1 MHVRKPASSS
11 GRYNSAATDDD
22 GPPPTSPLLQSAFE
36 YAIDAWQRSI
46 LFWDVLRQRG
56 NQYVAQTAK
65 LAPHVLTFRAELLV
79 DGRTLERPVNYALL
93 RIVPPDGVEIDAAMR
108 PFVVI
113 DPRAGHGPGI
123 GGFKT
128 DSEIGVILQA
138 GHPCYFIGF
147 LPEPVPGQTIEDVGR
162 AEALFLEKVVER
174 HPDAEGKP
182 CVIGNCQA
190 GWALMGL
197 AALRPDLVGP
207 ILIAGAPLSYW
218 AGAPGKNP
226 MRYTGGLLGG
236 SWLTTLMGDLGHGK
250 FDGVH
255 LVQNFESLNPANTL
269 WSKQYNVYANVDT
282 EAPRYLEFEKWW
294 GGHVVLNA
302 EEMQFIVDELFI
314 GNKLSSGDLVTSR
327 GNRIDLRNISSPIV
341 VFCSQGDN
349 ITPPEQALSW
359 ILDLYDR
366 DEDILAYG
374 QTIVYALHHDI
385 GHLGI
390 FVSGRVARKEH
401 QEFTQNMDMI
411 DVVPPGLY
419 EALIRKKRPDE
430 AHLDLVEGDYIAE
443 LRPRTLDDLRK
454 LCGGD
459 PQDDMRFATVAR
471 VSEIN
476 QGLYRTFA
484 QPWVRAFSSEPL
496 AEWLR
501 QTHPLRLQ
509 YTLLSDRNPF
519 MAPVTALADAV
530 RANRA
535 PAAPDNP
542 FLAWQEMVSGQIVQA
557 LENYRETRDAL
568 CETAFQA
575 IYDTPALQALAG
587 LRSDAA
593 EVRRRAGRGVEHQAR
608 VAGEIAALKGRID
621 QGGAREALVRAV
633 LFVRMADAKA
643 DERGFAAVKRLRAT
657 REDRL
662 PLADFKALVR
672 EQYLMLRLDEQAAI
686 AALPR
691 LLKDSAEQ
699 IPAMRASLSHIL
711 EASGPLGEAETAR
724 LRTIESA
731 FTAAANAARAKGPES
746 VVADRAERRQPAHPA
761 KAKSR
766 AGAARVPETAH

>member
-1 MHVRKPASSS
+1 MPVPRPAPSP
-11 GRYNSAATDDD
+11 RRPDSAATDGD
-22 GPPPTSPLLQSAFE
+22 GSPRATTLPELAFE

-56 NQYVAQTAK
+56 NQYVDQTAK
-65 LAPHVLTFRAELLV
+65 AAPHVLSFGAELLV
-79 DGRTLERPVNYALL
+79 DGRTLEQPVNYVLV
-93 RIVPPDGVEIDAAMR
+93 RIVPPDNVECEAAKR

-123 GGFKT
+123 GGFKA

-147 LPEPVPGQTIEDVGR
+147 LPEPVPGQTIEHVGR
-162 AEALFLEKVVER
+162 AEALFLEAVAAR
-174 HPDAEGKP
+174 HPAAEGKP

-218 AGAPGKNP
+218 AGAPGNNP

-236 SWLTTLMGDLGHGK
+236 SWLTMLMGDLGHGT

-255 LVQNFESLNPANTL
+255 LVQNFENLNPANTL

-327 GNRIDLRNISSPIV
+327 GNRIDLRSITSPIV

-419 EALIRKKRPDE
+419 EAVIRKKRPGD
-430 AHLDLVEGDYIAE
+430 AHLDLVEGDHIVALE
-443 LRPRTLDDLRK
+443 PRKLDDLRT
-454 LCGGD
+454 LCGRD

-476 QGLYRTFA
+476 QGLYKAFV
-484 QPWVRAFSSEPL
+484 QPWVQAAASEPL

-501 QTHPLRLQ
+501 QMHPLRLQ
-509 YTLLSDRNPF
+509 YTMFSDSNPL
-519 MAPVTALADAV
+519 MAPVAALAESV

-542 FLAWQEMVSGQIVQA
+542 FLAWQEMVSGQIVQT
-557 LENYRETRDAL
+557 LENYRETRDTL
-568 CETAFQA
+568 CEAAFQA
-575 IYDTPALQALAG
+575 IYDMPALQALAG

-593 EVRRRAGRGVEHQAR
+593 EVRRRAGRGVEHQAK
-608 VAGEIAALKGRID
+608 VAKEIEALKSRID
-621 QGGAREALVRAV
+621 WGGAREAFVRSV

-643 DERGFAAVKRLRAT
+643 DERSFAAVKQLRAT

-662 PLADFKALVR
+662 PLADFKALLR
-672 EQYLMLRLDEQAAI
+672 EQYLMLRLDEKAAV
-686 AALPR
+686 AALPH
-691 LLKDSAEQ
+691 LLKDRAEQ
-699 IPAMRASLSHIL
+699 IPAMRAALSQIL
-711 EASGPLGEAETAR
+711 EASGPLGGAETAR
-724 LRTIESA
+724 LRTVESA
-731 FTAAANAARAKGPES
+731 FAAAAQAART
-746 VVADRAERRQPAHPA
+746 DRAEPRKPAPPA
-761 KAKSR
+761 KEKTQ
-766 AGAARVPETAH
+766 AGTARVPETAH

>member
-1 MHVRKPASSS
+1 MHAPGTPR
-11 GRYNSAATDDD
+11 RQDSAAAD
-22 GPPPTSPLLQSAFE
+22 GDGAPRTTALPESALE
-36 YAIDAWQRSI
+36 YAIDAWQRTI

-56 NQYVAQTAK
+56 NQYVAQTEK
-65 LAPHVLTFRAELLV
+65 LAPHVLNFRAELLV
-79 DGRTLERPVNYALL
+79 DGRQLERPVNYALV
-93 RIVPPDGVEIDAAMR
+93 RIVPPDGVEIDPAKR

-162 AEALFLEKVVER
+162 AEALFLEKIAER
-174 HPDAEGKP
+174 HPEAEGKP

-250 FDGVH
+250 FDGAYI
-255 LVQNFESLNPANTL
+255 VQNFENLNPANTL

-314 GNKLSSGDLVTSR
+314 GNKLSAGDLVTSR
-327 GNRIDLRNISSPIV
+327 GNRIDLRNVSSPII

-366 DEDILAYG
+366 DDDILAYG

-401 QEFTQNMDMI
+401 HEFTQNMDMI
-411 DVVPPGLY
+411 DLMPPGLY
-419 EALIRKKRPDE
+419 EAVIRKKRPED
-430 AHLDLVEGDYIAE
+430 AHLDLVEGDYIVALE
-443 LRPRTLDDLRK
+443 KRTLDDLRK
-454 LCGGD
+454 LCGRD

-476 QGLYRTFA
+476 QGLYKTFV
-484 QPWVRAFSSEPL
+484 QPWLQAVASEPL

-501 QTHPLRLQ
+501 QMHPLRLQ
-509 YTLLSDRNPF
+509 YTLFSDRNPF
-519 MAPVTALADAV
+519 MAPVAALADTV
-530 RANRA
+530 RASRT
-535 PAAPDNP
+535 PASPDNP
-542 FLAWQEMVSGQIVQA
+542 FLAWQGMVSDQIVQA
-557 LENYRETRDAL
+557 LENYRETRDTL
-568 CETAFQA
+568 CESAFQA
-575 IYDTPALQALAG
+575 IYDMPALQALAG
-587 LRSDAA
+587 LRSETA
-593 EVRRRAGRGVEHQAR
+593 EVRRRAGRGVEHQAMVER
-608 VAGEIAALKGRID
+608 EIEALKRRID
-621 QGGAREALVRAV
+621 KGGAREALVRAA
-633 LFVRMADAKA
+633 LFVRMASAKA

-657 REDRL
+657 REDHL
-662 PLADFKALVR
+662 PLADFKALLR
-672 EQYLMLRLDEQAAI
+672 EQYFMLRLDEQAAI
-686 AALPR
+686 AALPH
-691 LLKDSAEQ
+691 LLRDSADQ
-699 IPAMRASLSHIL
+699 IPTMRAALRQIV
-711 EASGPLGEAETAR
+711 EAAGPLGEAETAR
-724 LRTIESA
+724 LRQVEAA
-731 FTAAANAARAKGPES
+731 FAAAATPARAKEP
-746 VVADRAERRQPAHPA
+746 AEVENPAAAARKPVRTV
-761 KAKSR
+761 KAKSP
-766 AGAARVPETAH
+766 AAAPRVPETTH